1 MITIND
7 LYNIVENRIAI
18 EAQKSIIRR
27 NMPPQIAEKMCTV
40 IDGNE
45 KAVQFQRLLNE
56 YNEWIVQQ
64 RRQQEAIRQFLM
76 QYYK

>member
-7 LYNIVENRIAI
+7 LYNILENRIAI

-27 NMPPQIAEKMCTV
+27 NIPPQIAEKMCTA

-45 KAVQFQRLLNE
+45 KAEQFQRLLKE

-64 RRQQEAIRQFLM
+64 QSQQKAIRQFLM
-76 QYYK
+76 QYFQ